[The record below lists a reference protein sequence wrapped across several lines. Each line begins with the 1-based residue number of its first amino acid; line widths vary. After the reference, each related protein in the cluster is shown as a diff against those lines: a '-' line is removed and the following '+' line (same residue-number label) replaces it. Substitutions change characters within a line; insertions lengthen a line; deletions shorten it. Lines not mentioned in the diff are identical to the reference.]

1 MNTYGSSPFS
11 NIPPVVKNLLI
22 INVICFIAAQLFKD
36 QFYSLFPIYYYES
49 PFFRIWQPITYMF
62 MHSSVSFTHILFN
75 MFALFTFGGAVEN
88 RLGSKRFLN
97 YYLLTGLGAILLQFV
112 VQNIELYNV
121 TGYVFN
127 RSLVWDLHINEDG
140 SISYQYAHDL
150 ITNGQ
155 ATKIIEAFVSP
166 MVGAS
171 GAIFGVLIAFG
182 MLFPEVE
189 LFIMFIPVPVK
200 AKYLI
205 PVYIV
210 IELFLGVAKI
220 SGDSIA
226 HFAHIGGALFGYIL
240 IKLWGIN
247 RPRKFYE

>member
-1 MNTYGSSPFS
+1 MSTYGSSPFA

-22 INVICFIAAQLFKD
+22 INVICYIAAQLFHD
-36 QFYSLFPIYYYES
+36 QFYTLFPIYYYES
-49 PFFRIWQPITYMF
+49 PLFKIWQPITYMF
-62 MHSSVSFTHILFN
+62 MHDSSNFMHILFN

-97 YYLLTGLGAILLQFV
+97 YYLLTGLGAIVLQFI
-112 VQNIELYNV
+112 VQNVELYNI
-121 TGYVFN
+121 TGYIFN
-127 RSLVWDLHINEDG
+127 RSLISDFQANPDG
-140 SISYQYAHDL
+140 SVTYNYAHDL
-150 ITNGQ
+150 ITQGQ
-155 ATKIIEAFVSP
+155 ASKIIQAFASP

-182 MLFPEVE
+182 IMFPEVE
-189 LFIMFIPVPVK
+189 LYIMFVPIPIK
-200 AKYLI
+200 AKYII

-210 IELFLGVAKI
+210 IELSLGVARI
-220 SGDSIA
+220 SGDSVA

-240 IKLWGIN
+240 LKLWGIN